1 MENSNYKVNDI
12 VKGIV
17 VSIKNYGVFLSFD
30 KAYIGLLHISEISS
44 NFVND
49 INKYFH
55 VGDVVDVLIKK
66 VDENNKFL
74 SVSLKD
80 LPPSLN
86 KYKDINPSK
95 KITSYLKDIDFSKLE
110 KALPNMIKV
119 ELEKESNTN
128 EDWSRFW
135 LLRRKESS

>member
-1 MENSNYKVNDI
+1 MKKLFFLAFLFFS
-12 VKGIV
+12 
-17 VSIKNYGVFLSFD
+17 VFIY
-30 KAYIGLLHISEISS
+30 A
-44 NFVND
+44 
-49 INKYFH
+49 
-55 VGDVVDVLIKK
+55 
-66 VDENNKFL
+66 DENNKFL

-128 EDWSRFW
+128 ED
-135 LLRRKESS
+135 

>member
-55 VGDVVDVLIKK
+55 VGDVVVNAIVENHAVLQNFHHRAAL
-66 VDENNKFL
+66 VARCGNHTFL
-74 SVSLKD
+74 RYFHLHV
-80 LPPSLN
+80 N
-86 KYKDINPSK
+86 A
-95 KITSYLKDIDFSKLE
+95 TG
-110 KALPNMIKV
+110 
-119 ELEKESNTN
+119 KECAPCAKHQLGRY
-128 EDWSRFW
+128 ERVFCGAVWR
-135 LLRRKESS
+135 

>member
-80 LPPSLN
+80 LPPSLH

-128 EDWSRFW
+128 ED
-135 LLRRKESS
+135 

>member
-86 KYKDINPSK
+86 KN
-95 KITSYLKDIDFSKLE
+95 
-110 KALPNMIKV
+110 ALTF
-119 ELEKESNTN
+119 L
-128 EDWSRFW
+128 
-135 LLRRKESS
+135 

>member
-49 INKYFH
+49 INKY
-55 VGDVVDVLIKK
+55 
-66 VDENNKFL
+66 
-74 SVSLKD
+74 
-80 LPPSLN
+80 
-86 KYKDINPSK
+86 KDIKPSK

-128 EDWSRFW
+128 ED
-135 LLRRKESS
+135 